1 MRFFQKG
8 MMWIIIVVVA
18 EVCLAQPR
26 LVPTPNAEIEGTNSI
41 VYCPTLQI
49 AWEGLER
56 LVGGPIEMQDQRPLV
71 NELNNSHCPTNV
83 VPEVAH
89 VFMAGS
95 IKQGIKQKIEEALR
109 SKFGSAAPTLPMIA
123 EATPDDMVSYSCL
136 IRELPFPKKFVRSD
150 TVPLAFKFE
159 KKSMGVEFFGVPPS
173 DSEKYERYVD
183 IIHYGGDYDYS
194 IRLRSRINGEYIV
207 LSMMSRSDTLAEGI
221 EIIRQQLEAPRKES
235 FEIMIKGERRRYS
248 NVLSRGEILAI
259 PVMNLKIARNF
270 DDACGR
276 FLKNK
281 GFEKGWLRQVYQDIA
296 FKMDESGA
304 SVRSQAVVEATFMG
318 EPPKPP
324 KPRRFAFDRPFLL
337 TVWQEK
343 APQPYLAVWVAS
355 PDILVPFNKRK

>member
-1 MRFFQKG
+1 MRFVLVV
-8 MMWIIIVVVA
+8 IVCVVNVVVA
-18 EVCLAQPR
+18 EVCSAQPKS
-26 LVPTPNAEIEGTNSI
+26 VPTLNTEIEGTNSI

-71 NELNNSHCPTNV
+71 NELNNNHCPTNV
-83 VPEVAH
+83 VPEAAH

-109 SKFGSAAPTLPMIA
+109 SKFGSAAPALPTFA
-123 EATPDDMVSYSCL
+123 EATPDDMVAYSCL
-136 IRELPFPKKFVRSD
+136 VRELPFLKKFVRSA
-150 TVPLAFKFE
+150 TIPLAFKFE
-159 KKSMGVEFFGVPPS
+159 KKSINVEFFGVPPS

-207 LSMMSRSDTLAEGI
+207 LSMMSRPETLAEGV
-221 EIIRQQLEAPRKES
+221 ETIRQQLEAPRKDS
-235 FEIMIKGERRRYS
+235 FEIMIKGERQFYM

-270 DDACGR
+270 DEACGR
-276 FLKNK
+276 LLKNK
-281 GFEKGWLRQVYQDIA
+281 GFEMGWLRQVYQDIA

-304 SVRSQAVVEATFMG
+304 SVRSQAVVDTFMG
-318 EPPKPP
+318 EPP
-324 KPRRFAFDRPFLL
+324 KPRRFAFDRPFLM

-355 PDILVPFNKRK
+355 ADILVPFKSRK

>member
-8 MMWIIIVVVA
+8 MTWIIIVVVA

-26 LVPTPNAEIEGTNSI
+26 LVPTPNAEIEGANSL

-56 LVGGPIEMQDQRPLV
+56 LVGGPIEMQDQVPLV
-71 NELNNSHCPTNV
+71 AELNNGHCPTNV
-83 VPEVAH
+83 VPEAAH

-95 IKQGIKQKIEEALR
+95 IRQGIKQKIEEAIR
-109 SKFGSAAPTLPMIA
+109 SKFGSAAPTLTTFA
-123 EATPDDMVSYSCL
+123 EATSNDMVAYSCL
-136 IRELPFPKKFVRSD
+136 VRELPFPKKFVRSA
-150 TVPLAFKFE
+150 TIPLAFKFE
-159 KKSMGVEFFGVPPS
+159 KKSMGVEFFGVPPA
-173 DSEKYERYVD
+173 DSEKYARYVD

-194 IRLRSRINGEYIV
+194 IRLRSQIKGEYIV
-207 LSMMSRSDTLAEGI
+207 LSMMSRPDTLAEGI
-221 EIIRQQLEAPRKES
+221 EIIRQQLESPRKDS
-235 FEIMIKGERRRYS
+235 FEVMIKGERQSYM

-276 FLKNK
+276 LLKNK
-281 GFEKGWLRQVYQDIA
+281 GFEGAYLLQVYQDIA

-304 SVRSQAVVEATFMG
+304 SVRSQAVAELTFMG
-318 EPPKPP
+318 EPP
-324 KPRRFAFDRPFLL
+324 KPRRFAFDRPFLM

-343 APQPYLAVWVAS
+343 APQPYLAIWVAS
-355 PDILVPFNKRK
+355 PDILVPFNSRK

>member
-1 MRFFQKG
+1 MS
-8 MMWIIIVVVA
+8 
-18 EVCLAQPR
+18 
-26 LVPTPNAEIEGTNSI
+26 VPTLNTEIEGTNSI

-83 VPEVAH
+83 VPEAAH

-109 SKFGSAAPTLPMIA
+109 SKFGSAAPALPTFA
-123 EATPDDMVSYSCL
+123 EATPDDMVAYSCL
-136 IRELPFPKKFVRSD
+136 VRELPFLKKFVRSA
-150 TVPLAFKFE
+150 TIPLAFKFE
-159 KKSMGVEFFGVPPS
+159 KKSINVEFFGVPPS
-173 DSEKYERYVD
+173 DSEKYARHVD
-183 IIHYGGDYDYS
+183 IIHYGGDCDYS

-207 LSMMSRSDTLAEGI
+207 LSMMSRPETLAEGV
-221 EIIRQQLEAPRKES
+221 ETIRQQLEAPLKDS
-235 FEIMIKGERRRYS
+235 FEVMLKGERQSYM

-270 DDACGR
+270 DEACGR
-276 FLKNK
+276 LLKNK
-281 GFEKGWLRQVYQDIA
+281 GFEMGWLRQVYQDIA
-296 FKMDESGA
+296 FNMDESGA
-304 SVRSQAVVEATFMG
+304 SVRSQAVVESTFMC
-318 EPPKPP
+318 EPP

-355 PDILVPFNKRK
+355 PDILVPFKSRK